1 MIYHWG
7 FIVIEL
13 NRIHNEIMTCGSLFS
28 GIGGFDLAAEWAGFT
43 NIFQVEIDDYCQKV
57 LAKNFPNVKRY
68 KDIKEFN
75 GEEYRG
81 TIDIISGGFPCQPF
95 SIAGKQK
102 GKEDDRNL
110 WPEMFRVITE
120 IGPTWIVGENVP
132 NLTNF
137 MEFENMCLDLE
148 RENYEV
154 QPVIIPACAVDA
166 KHRRDRVWIIAYSN
180 DTGNRSFGNGN
191 NENGTAENERWRE
204 QPQHRIGGLCKDVA
218 DSEGKRI
225 NGIIRNI
232 EQEKSRDDEFNGS
245 RQDVADSKRT
255 GLEGSKST
263 GDPCAGGL
271 STELCKDVADSANS
285 GAERMCGRKN
295 TTANWLPEPDVGR
308 VANGIPHRVDRLK
321 GLGNAI
327 VPQVAYEIF
336 KAINHTQR
344 RTP

>member
-1 MIYHWG
+1 MSEADRIY
-7 FIVIEL
+7 
-13 NRIHNEIMTCGSLFS
+13 NEIMTCGSLFS

-102 GKEDDRNL
+102 GEEDDRNL

-120 IGPTWIVGENVP
+120 IEPTWIVGENVP

-137 MEFENMCLDLE
+137 LEFENMCLDLE

-191 NENGTAENERWRE
+191 NENGTAENEGWRE

-245 RQDVADSKRT
+245 RQDVADS
-255 GLEGSKST
+255 
-263 GDPCAGGL
+263 
-271 STELCKDVADSANS
+271 ANS

-295 TTANWLPEPDVGR
+295 TTAHWLPEPDVGR
-308 VANGIPHRVDRLK
+308 VANGVPSRVDRLK

-344 RTP
+344 RTM